1 MFYLGIDIGKFHHA
15 AALLTDKGKV
25 IATVPSFSN
34 TRAGFQVLLTLITS
48 HLPRAE
54 ELRIGMEAT
63 GPYWIPLAEW
73 LNTHGWPPVVLNPI
87 KTSSLKQLWC
97 AAWIQDRQYR

>member
-1 MFYLGIDIGKFHHA
+1 MFYLGIDIGKFHHV
-15 AALLTDKGKV
+15 AALLTHEGKV

-34 TRAGFQVLLTLITS
+34 THAGFEQLLTLITY
-48 HLPRAE
+48 HLPPTE

-63 GPYWIPLAEW
+63 GPYWIPLAWW
-73 LNTHGWPPVVLNPI
+73 LKTHCWPPVVMNPI

-97 AAWIQDRQYR
+97 AWI